1 MCGDLYVRELAFWT
15 SVNLVSKAVSKC
27 EFKTFYKGDEVKSN
41 EYYLWNIEPNLNQSS
56 SVFLHKIVAE
66 LFRNNECL
74 VIENDGYLIVADEY
88 ERKKDF
94 RRGDTFSNVVIDDVQ
109 LNRTYRQSEVLF
121 WQLNSV
127 DMRHL
132 VSGLYSSY
140 SKLISYSMKSYNR
153 SRGTK
158 GIFKYSSIPT
168 VSAEKEAFDELINKK
183 IGQWL
188 LSDNAALPLGNGQE
202 WKELQSKTYSTE
214 STRDIRALVDD
225 VSDFTTKAFGIPPAL
240 LRGDVVGVKD
250 VLDMLLTFCIDPL
263 CDILQEEI
271 NRKRNGYKG
280 FTEGTYLKIDTA
292 TIKHIDILEVSTAI
306 DKLIA
311 SGTFSVN
318 GVRRLLGET
327 EIKEGWAN
335 EHFITK
341 NYEQLA
347 KYAEGGE

>member
-1 MCGDLYVRELAFWT
+1 M
-15 SVNLVSKAVSKC
+15 
-27 EFKTFYKGDEVKSN
+27 
-41 EYYLWNIEPNLNQSS
+41 
-56 SVFLHKIVAE
+56 
-66 LFRNNECL
+66 
-74 VIENDGYLIVADEY
+74 ADEY

-271 NRKRNGYKG
+271 NRKRNGFIRGLRGK
-280 FTEGTYLKIDTA
+280 TYLKIDTA

-311 SGTFSVN
+311 SGTFF
-318 GVRRLLGET
+318 R
-327 EIKEGWAN
+327 
-335 EHFITK
+335 
-341 NYEQLA
+341 
-347 KYAEGGE
+347 